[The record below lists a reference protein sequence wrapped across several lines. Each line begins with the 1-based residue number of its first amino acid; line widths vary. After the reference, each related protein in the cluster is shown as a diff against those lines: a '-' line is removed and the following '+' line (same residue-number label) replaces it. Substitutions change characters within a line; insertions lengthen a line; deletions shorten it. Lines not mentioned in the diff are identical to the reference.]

1 MIRYNFVNVK
11 SMKVSVPAVAAIM
24 LVGMLATLSGCVGGI
39 GEYTNG
45 GLHPDDVVSV
55 YVEMFDSSSF
65 RRQHEVV
72 LTDAICK
79 RIESETPYKI
89 ISDRNRADTV
99 LSGNISSIG
108 SGVLATDRNTGGTLE
123 REATVN
129 VVVNW
134 KNLKTGELL
143 VDNKTAIGMASYS
156 SELGQDFD
164 YAARVAVN
172 NAAVRVVELME
183 KPW

>member
-1 MIRYNFVNVK
+1 MIRLKFVNVK
-11 SMKVSVPAVAAIM
+11 SMKVSAAVVAAIV
-24 LVGMLATLSGCVGGI
+24 LAGMLAAVSGCVGGI

-45 GLHPDDVVSV
+45 GLYPDDVVSV
-55 YVEMFDSSSF
+55 YVEMFDSSSL

-99 LSGNISSIG
+99 LSGNLSSIA

-123 REATVN
+123 REATAN
-129 VVVNW
+129 VIVSW
-134 KNLKTGELL
+134 MNLKTGELL
-143 VDNKTAIGMASYS
+143 VDSKTVSGTASYS
-156 SELGQDFD
+156 SGLGQDFD

>member
-1 MIRYNFVNVK
+1 MIRFNFVNVK
-11 SMKVSVPAVAAIM
+11 SVRVFVPAVAA
-24 LVGMLATLSGCVGGI
+24 VVLACMVAVISGCVGGI
-39 GEYTNG
+39 GEYANG
-45 GLHPDDVVSV
+45 GLYPDDVVSV
-55 YVEMFDSSSF
+55 YVEMFDSSSL

-89 ISDRNRADTV
+89 VSDRNRADTV
-99 LSGNISSIG
+99 LSGNLSSVG

-123 REATVN
+123 REATA
-129 VVVNW
+129 VVVVSW
-134 KNLKTGELL
+134 MNLKTGELL
-143 VDNKTAIGMASYS
+143 VDSETVTGTASYS
-156 SELGQDFD
+156 SNLGQEFD

-172 NAAVRVVELME
+172 NAAVRVIELME